1 MAVILIVEDDPHVA
15 RLIGLVLQRG
25 GHHSEVVGDGNTAAV
40 RAREL
45 RPAMIVADLGIKGL
59 SGAALCTTLK
69 SDEQTRGI
77 PYVIVSGDRDLA
89 EKARGCGADD
99 YMGKPFEFDD
109 LLRLVNKYATAQ
121 SGTTD

>member
-25 GHHSEVVGDGNTAAV
+25 GHTSEVVADGEAAV
-40 RAREL
+40 ERARAL
-45 RPAMIVADLGIKGL
+45 RPAIIFADLGLKGL
-59 SGAALCTTLK
+59 SGEALCTTLK
-69 SDEQTRGI
+69 NDDATRMI

-89 EKARGCGADD
+89 EKARDCGADD
-99 YMGKPFEFDD
+99 YMGKPFEFDN
-109 LLRLVNKYATAQ
+109 LLKLVNKYATQ

>member
-25 GHHSEVVGDGNTAAV
+25 GHTSEVVADGEAAV
-40 RAREL
+40 ERARAL
-45 RPAMIVADLGIKGL
+45 RPAIIFADLGLKGL
-59 SGAALCTTLK
+59 SGEALCTTLK
-69 SDEQTRGI
+69 NDDATRMI

-89 EKARGCGADD
+89 EKARDCGADD

-109 LLRLVNKYATAQ
+109 LLKLVNKYATQ

>member
-25 GHHSEVVGDGNTAAV
+25 GHKSEVVADGNTAV
-40 RAREL
+40 ERARAL
-45 RPAMIVADLGIKGL
+45 RPAIIFADLGIKGL
-59 SGAALCTTLK
+59 SGEALCMTLK
-69 SDEQTRGI
+69 GDEATRAI

-99 YMGKPFEFDD
+99 YMGKPFEFED
-109 LLRLVNKYATAQ
+109 LLKLVNKYATQ

>member
-25 GHHSEVVGDGNTAAV
+25 GHHSEVVGDGNAAV
-40 RAREL
+40 MRVREL

-59 SGAALCTTLK
+59 SGEALCMTLK
-69 SDEQTRGI
+69 SDEATRGI

-99 YMGKPFEFDD
+99 YMGKPFEFED
-109 LLRLVNKYATAQ
+109 LLKLVNKYATR
-121 SGTTD
+121 SSS

>member
-1 MAVILIVEDDPHVA
+1 MILIVEDDPHVA

-25 GHHSEVVGDGNTAAV
+25 GHKSEVVGDGNVAIE
-40 RAREL
+40 RARAL
-45 RPAMIVADLGIKGL
+45 RPSMIFADLGIKGL
-59 SGAALCTTLK
+59 SGEALCSTLK
-69 SDEQTRGI
+69 RDEATRGI

-109 LLRLVNKYATAQ
+109 LLRLVRKYATAQ